1 MVNEPKVSVIIPARN
16 QVDKIEQCLK
26 AVFSQSYKPC
36 EVIVVDGHSTDG
48 TVKKALKFPVKI
60 LHENFHNTRE
70 RNRSGACQVG
80 IENAQGEYVAFTD
93 ADCVPSREWLEILL
107 REFNHQ
113 IVGVGGGIKNVG
125 DSLWEK
131 SINLALSTFLGSAR
145 SIQGRFFKNSRFVS
159 SISTSNSMYRRE
171 DILRV
176 GGFKTRLAGAEDLEL
191 NCRLLK
197 VGRLWYTP
205 KTVVIHNHSWALE
218 GGGGMVTQF
227 AKKMYRYGKDR
238 GMVRK
243 WDLQIVPALAIP
255 LLLLSLVFT
264 PWIMVGIVCFYLAII
279 AFMGLKFAISERN
292 SKLVSSVPVVYIIE
306 HVLYSFGLWRGW
318 IQSSMDMMRRNK

>member
-1 MVNEPKVSVIIPARN
+1 VSEPKVSVIIPARN
-16 QVDKIEQCLK
+16 QADKIEQCLK
-26 AVFSQSYKPC
+26 AVFSQSHKPF

-48 TVKKALKFPVKI
+48 TVERAMKFPVKT
-60 LHENFHNTRE
+60 LHEDFHNAHA

-80 IENAQGEYVAFTD
+80 VENAQGEYVAFTD
-93 ADCVPSREWLEILL
+93 ADCVPSREWLEVLL
-107 REFNHQ
+107 KEFNHQ

-131 SINLALSTFLGSAR
+131 SINLALRTFLGSAR
-145 SIQGRFFKNSRFVS
+145 SIQGRFFTNSRFVN

-176 GGFKTRLAGAEDLEL
+176 GGFKTKLAGAEDLEM
-191 NCRLLK
+191 NRRLLK
-197 VGRLWYTP
+197 IGRLRYTP
-205 KTVVIHNHSWALE
+205 KTVVIHHHSWALE
-218 GGGGMVTQF
+218 GGGGIIVQF

-243 WDLQIVPALAIP
+243 WDLQVVPALVLP
-255 LLLLSLVFT
+255 LLILSLVFMS
-264 PWIMVGIVCFYLAII
+264 WIMVSVTCFYLLII

-292 SKLVSSVPVVYIIE
+292 SKLVVAVPVIYIIE

-318 IQSSMDMMRRNK
+318 IQSSINILRRNK